1 MSYKEE
7 NFKNKLPPEFASF
20 FAKNSYEEEMIE
32 NLQMISEVFKKIE
45 DETAEIAEMIF
56 DYLINVADEKIMNGT
71 IPFHKNPRINFYIK
85 ILNRLFLFSRNSSA
99 NKSGAIRIINRKTVQ
114 DLDKK
119 TFTICMCHDGGVSLD
134 VLCDIVNTE
143 NQARTPNNSPVRVT
157 AKQFF
162 TNSQDVNLGR

>member
-1 MSYKEE
+1 MSHKEE
-7 NFKNKLPPEFASF
+7 NFEDKLLPEFKST
-20 FAKNSYEEEMIE
+20 FAKNFSEEAIE
-32 NLQMISEVFKKIE
+32 NLQIISEVFKKIE
-45 DETAEIAEMIF
+45 KETAEVADMIF

-99 NKSGAIRIINRKTVQ
+99 NKNGGIRIINRKTVQ

-119 TFTICMCHDGGVSLD
+119 TFAICMCHDGGASLD

-143 NQARTPNNSPVRVT
+143 NQARTPNNSPVKITV
-157 AKQFF
+157 KQFF
-162 TNSQDVNLGR
+162 NNARDFNQTR

>member
-7 NFKNKLPPEFASF
+7 NFENKLPPEFAPF
-20 FAKNSYEEEMIE
+20 FAKNSSEGVIE
-32 NLQMISEVFKKIE
+32 NLEMISRVFKQIE
-45 DETAEIAEMIF
+45 DETAEVADMIF
-56 DYLINVADEKIMNGT
+56 DYLINVADEKIMSGT
-71 IPFHKNPRINFYIK
+71 IPFHKNPRINSYIK
-85 ILNRLFLFSRNSSA
+85 RLNRLFLLSRNASA
-99 NKSGAIRIINRKTVQ
+99 DKNGGIIIINRKTVQ

-143 NQARTPNNSPVRVT
+143 NQARTPNNSPVKVT

-162 TNSQDVNLGR
+162 TIAQDINLGR